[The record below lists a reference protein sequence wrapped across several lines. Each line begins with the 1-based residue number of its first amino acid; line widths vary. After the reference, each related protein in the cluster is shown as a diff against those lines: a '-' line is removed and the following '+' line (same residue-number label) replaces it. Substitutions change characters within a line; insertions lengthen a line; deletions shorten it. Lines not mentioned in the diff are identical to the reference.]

1 MAGRAGL
8 NEGAQE
14 APQRMVEFNDKKIDL
29 SKYSPIETPA
39 QLNAYSK
46 ESRVWGQ
53 VVKDMKS
60 IKKDLDKMEKMTE
73 KNIFAPYGSVFKELP
88 NIGKDYVSRLAG
100 PETENE
106 KLQDINKEV
115 TLRGDLISKFTSLEP
130 ILERASKGGVPDAQ
144 MLARFKDLRVY
155 LSKDEPIDRL
165 QYRLKRLL
173 EDAEDRE
180 LSSKASLKFKHEIDS
195 LKGGEGKEAAEEAI
209 DMDSLINNLRS
220 RSPTFAKMS
229 DEEARK
235 WIEQGNYDKTH
246 QLMRIS
252 EGSAK

>member
-1 MAGRAGL
+1 
-8 NEGAQE
+8 
-14 APQRMVEFNDKKIDL
+14 
-29 SKYSPIETPA
+29 
-39 QLNAYSK
+39 
-46 ESRVWGQ
+46 
-53 VVKDMKS
+53 
-60 IKKDLDKMEKMTE
+60 MEKMTE